1 MLPQNRVLPYLTQK
15 WYGNCHDV
23 FAYSDHKRSS
33 EVICEV
39 SNMLT
44 LVAQLSQFQL

>member
-1 MLPQNRVLPYLTQK
+1 M
-15 WYGNCHDV
+15 GFCHTSLKSGTATDV